1 LVSDSL
7 QLVSHGR
14 APIARRTVNDY
25 RGGEIWDD
33 MSNAFLQII
42 GADVL
47 GSIDMTQHELLFFAN
62 IDDDRERSP
71 TP

>member
-1 LVSDSL
+1 L

-42 GADVL
+42 GADAF
-47 GSIDMTQHELLFFAN
+47 GSTDMTEQEFLFLAD
-62 IDDDRERSP
+62 IDNDWGRSP